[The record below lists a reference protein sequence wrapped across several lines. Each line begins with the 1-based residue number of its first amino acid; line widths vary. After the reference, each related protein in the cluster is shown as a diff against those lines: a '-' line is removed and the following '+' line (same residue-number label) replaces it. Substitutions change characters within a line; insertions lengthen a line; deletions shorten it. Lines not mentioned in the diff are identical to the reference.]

1 VKCFIIGPE
10 LCILSDFECLQRIIK
25 NNKKVQNRNRMVTFR
40 LHNCSCKSN
49 CFFVNLFE
57 RSTIMEKFKSIKIIL
72 FLAVVLV
79 ASAALAKSASEL
91 LQEGLYAEEVD
102 GDLDAAIRIYAQ
114 IIKDGSGQR
123 SHIAQAM
130 YRQGMCYLKKQQE
143 QQAKLVFEELLAD
156 YSDQTK
162 IISKVKP
169 LLQELSNAD
178 PAALMPADTLAYVEI
193 GSPGK
198 QIETI
203 LNMLEGTPLENP
215 LAAIGRRPQ
224 GGAAPGDI
232 VAGFLN
238 PNMMAEFKKVRGM
251 GVGITGIAQNN
262 PPVIVVLFPGKS
274 DGLRGLIMGALVLL
288 GKPIEAIEGMQC
300 VEFPDGGGAAY
311 DDNVVILA
319 SPLAYSAGQLM
330 WSVKQ
335 YKGVAN
341 DPTLASSNKSF
352 AKVNKKDRQENAL
365 TVWANVDQ
373 AYTALTKLFP
383 EGQIPQ
389 EILNANGLADFKN
402 IDDLIASFSIQ
413 ENGIALEANVDFK
426 DGHKSL
432 GYDMFHTPKLSKAV
446 FDVVPSGAVALLSVA
461 PGGAESARAQAVHEQ
476 LRKMTGLEIGDD
488 IFANIDQ
495 VTLFVLPSAV
505 STGETP
511 EGLPPIAGSLGLVL
525 TSENPRQ
532 TRQILTELLTAANL
546 IASQSGDDESDA
558 KVGRYQI
565 ELVNKLRL
573 HCYTNQDNKTTV
585 LSLNPGVI
593 NASASA
599 LGTRKSVT
607 SGGPLKDAMNRL
619 SPGASKLAMI
629 NVGGAIR
636 AGGAFFLMGL
646 LDDSES
652 NVGELLDQLADS
664 CDKTTVQ
671 LRTYEGQ
678 NNFNVRAEITELPP
692 LNQLFGPV
700 MELSQI
706 VSEAKRRAWAEKRR
720 AGIPASIRKVS
731 RPVVIDGRADDL
743 WSEARENRIGNVIY
757 ESPSNDE
764 DLSASYKA
772 LWDEKNLYVLVDVTD
787 DSLKNDSDS
796 DMWYLDDCVEV
807 FIDADN
813 SKSES
818 YGDNDA
824 QYHFDWDKNK
834 PSMSQFEHGKTDGI
848 EFAMVTTENGYRTE
862 IKFPWSTLGAEPSAG
877 KKIGLDVHVNDDDD
891 GGDRDSKMTW
901 QGKEDNAWQTPSA
914 FGTAELAGLIGWW
927 KLDETSGREVKDSS
941 GNGNL
946 GKILSGMPRWQ
957 SSGGKIDG
965 ALRFDGKG
973 DYVHVA
979 NESNFDF
986 AGEVTVAAWIK
997 VNRFDKEWQAI
1008 VTKGD
1013 SAWRI
1018 QRHQD
1023 TAAIEFA
1030 CTGLQVPGGS
1040 QYGGLYGNKA
1050 VNDGKWHHV
1059 AGVYDGE
1066 KMYIYIDGIV
1076 DVSQPASGAVAT
1088 NDQPVF
1094 IGENAE
1100 INNRFWNGLIDDV
1113 RVYNYALSEGR
1124 ITALYN
1130 EGK

>member
-1 VKCFIIGPE
+1 
-10 LCILSDFECLQRIIK
+10 
-25 NNKKVQNRNRMVTFR
+25 
-40 LHNCSCKSN
+40 
-49 CFFVNLFE
+49 
-57 RSTIMEKFKSIKIIL
+57 MEKFKSIKMIL
-72 FLAVVLV
+72 FLAVVLI

-102 GDLDAAIRIYAQ
+102 GDLDAAIKIYAQ

-143 QQAKLVFEELLAD
+143 QQAKLVFEELVAN
-156 YSDQTK
+156 YSDQTN

-178 PAALMPADTLAYVEI
+178 PAALMPPETLAYIEI

-215 LAAIGRRPQ
+215 LAAIGRTPQ
-224 GGAAPGDI
+224 GGATPGNI

-238 PNMMAEFKKVRGM
+238 PNMMAEFKKIRGM

-262 PPVIVVLFPGKS
+262 PPAIVVLYPGKS
-274 DGLRGLIMGALVLL
+274 DALRGLVMGALVLL

-311 DDNVVILA
+311 DDTVVILA
-319 SPLAYSAGQLM
+319 TPLAYTAGQLT

-335 YKGVAN
+335 YKGVAHN
-341 DPTLASSNKSF
+341 PTLASSNKSF

-373 AYTALTKLFP
+373 VYTALTKLFP

-389 EILNANGLADFKN
+389 DILNANGIADFQN

-413 ENGIALEANVDFK
+413 ENGIALEANVGFK
-426 DGHKSL
+426 DGYKSL
-432 GYDMFHTPKLSKAV
+432 AYDMFHTPKLSKAALN
-446 FDVVPSGAVALLSVA
+446 VVPSGAVALLSVA
-461 PGGAESARAQAVHEQ
+461 PGGAESALARAVSGQIQ
-476 LRKMTGLEIGDD
+476 NMTGLEIGGD
-488 IFANIDQ
+488 IFANIEQ

-505 STGETP
+505 SSGETP
-511 EGLPPIAGSLGLVL
+511 DGIPPIMSSLGLVL

-532 TRQILTELLTAANL
+532 TRQIMTGLLTAANL

-558 KVGRYQI
+558 NVGRYQI
-565 ELVNKLRL
+565 ELVNQLKL

-593 NASASA
+593 NASVSA
-599 LGTRKSVT
+599 IGTRKSVT
-607 SGGPLKDAMNRL
+607 SDGPLKDAMNRL

-636 AGGAFFLMGL
+636 TGGSLFLSGL
-646 LDDSES
+646 PDDSQS
-652 NVGELLDQLADS
+652 NVSGLFNQLADS
-664 CDKTTVQ
+664 CDKTTIQ

-678 NNFNVRAEITELPP
+678 NSLNVRAEISELPP

-700 MELSQI
+700 MQLSQ
-706 VSEAKRRAWAEKRR
+706 VVTEAKNQARAEKMQ
-720 AGIPASIRKVS
+720 AQISAVIRKVS
-731 RPVVIDGRADDL
+731 RPVVIDGKADDL
-743 WSEARENRIGNVIY
+743 WSESRGYKIGNVVY
-757 ESPSNDE
+757 LPPSSEE

-772 LWDEKNLYVLVDVTD
+772 LWDEKNLYVLIDVTD

-813 SKSES
+813 SKSDS

-824 QYHFDWDKNK
+824 QYHFDWDKNN
-834 PSMSQFEHGKTDGI
+834 PSMDRFEHGKLDGI

-862 IKFPWSTLGAEPSAG
+862 IKFPWSTLGVEPSAG

-891 GGDRDSKMTW
+891 GGDRDTKLTW
-901 QGKEDNAWQTPSA
+901 RGKEDNAWQTTSV
-914 FGTAELAGLIGWW
+914 FGTAELAGLIAQWTF
-927 KLDETSGREVKDSS
+927 DESTGSVAADSS
-941 GNGNL
+941 GNGNEGTL
-946 GKILSGMPRWQ
+946 QGNPTWQPSAGK
-957 SSGGKIDG
+957 SGG
-965 ALRFDGKG
+965 ALLFDGDG
-973 DYVHVA
+973 DYVKVG
-979 NESNFDF
+979 NESKFDF
-986 AGEVTVAAWIK
+986 TGQVTVAVWIK
-997 VNRFDKEWQAI
+997 VNQFDKEWQAI

-1013 SAWRI
+1013 SAWRL
-1018 QRHQD
+1018 QRHQG
-1023 TAAIEFA
+1023 TGALEFA
-1030 CTGLQVPGGS
+1030 CTGLQIPDGS
-1040 QYGGLYGNKA
+1040 PYGGLYGNKA
-1050 VNDGKWHHV
+1050 VNDGKWHY
-1059 AGVYDGE
+1059 ATGVYDGE
-1066 KMYIYIDGIV
+1066 KMFLYIDGIV
-1076 DVSQPASGAVAT
+1076 DASQPASGAIAT

-1094 IGENAE
+1094 IGENSE
-1100 INNRFWNGLIDDV
+1100 MKERFWNGLIDDV
-1113 RVYNYALSEGR
+1113 RVYNYALSEGQ
-1124 ITALYN
+1124 IKAFYN